1 MKQFKGGGDLI
12 HSKYFLTS
20 KTKRKKEE
28 KDILTSTF
36 EKQNPILGGGV
47 LSLSYFIR
55 YITTAFHENF
65 HYIRNIFSFPRVV
78 DGVCL
83 PFFYVR

>member
-1 MKQFKGGGDLI
+1 MKQFQRGGDLF
-12 HSKYFLTS
+12 HSKYVLTS
-20 KTKRKKEE
+20 KTKRKREE

-36 EKQNPILGGGV
+36 ENQNPILGGGV
-47 LSLSYFIR
+47 LSLIYFIR

-65 HYIRNIFSFPRVV
+65 HYIRNLFSFSRVV

-83 PFFYVR
+83 PFFYFR